1 MRLVF
6 VGRKHLKC
14 IFFCE
19 KKKLW
24 FFWLYGFTNRFDFLS
39 SLLLLLHNKQRLFY
53 LVQKILGYVHAQNC
67 IILKTIL
74 STSLMWKK
82 DLKLH
87 RNLSLTITDKTSYD
101 IPTLPDV
108 TILVKFLFSATKIA
122 SFHPPLTKFL
132 HNFQAWRWWLWPKW
146 DLSLPI
152 LADTHAI
159 STTVTILMDNT
170 YCKDRQT

>member
-19 KKKLW
+19 KKKMSIFLIVRIYE
-24 FFWLYGFTNRFDFLS
+24 LIRFS
-39 SLLLLLHNKQRLFY
+39 QLLTLLHIKQRLFY

-87 RNLSLTITDKTSYD
+87 HNLSLTIADKTSCD
-101 IPTLPDV
+101 IPTLTV
-108 TILVKFLFSATKIA
+108 HTFQLERKRNFYCLLHLVENSK
-122 SFHPPLTKFL
+122 
-132 HNFQAWRWWLWPKW
+132 
-146 DLSLPI
+146 
-152 LADTHAI
+152 
-159 STTVTILMDNT
+159 
-170 YCKDRQT
+170 